1 MKRSKIKEIMEL
13 PLPTITEQ
21 RKKSYRPTLRKIRS
35 TYRLINEEIFQNKLT
50 IPEIQLIQRS
60 RYWGLCMGK
69 GRGGSPFPTGSYCVI
84 KLNNKFYSQ
93 HWMIATLAHEMV
105 HQYQWDIYSKQR
117 VRQGMDPL
125 MSHGPSF
132 HMWKEKLKKHGIPLK
147 EFNDHG
153 KWFRTQHLFKC

>member
-1 MKRSKIKEIMEL
+1 MKRSKIKKIMEL